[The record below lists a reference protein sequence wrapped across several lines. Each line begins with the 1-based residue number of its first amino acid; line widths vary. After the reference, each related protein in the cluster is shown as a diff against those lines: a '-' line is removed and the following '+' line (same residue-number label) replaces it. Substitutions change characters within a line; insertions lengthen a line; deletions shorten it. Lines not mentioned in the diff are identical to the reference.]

1 MTTHSI
7 DSLCNAA
14 LYYLVQTPD
23 RYDPLMTNHF
33 NRVIYLINVIYYIKT
48 GQSLLN
54 QRGLDT
60 FIETDYGPASYVI
73 NAITFNYEDII
84 SIYRTQQHAFD
95 INREFNQQER
105 NFIKKYSTKLYNT
118 NSLDLI
124 DAFTSMPGF
133 DKSNY
138 HDTWNFN
145 QSVNYFKKRSDL
157 LWLFLKSD
165 LTLVKIEKNRP
176 SQYMIVEYDPKSKH
190 ALAQKYKKWAT
201 NKTDDSSMML
211 IKFLCSK

>member
-1 MTTHSI
+1 MATHSV

-14 LYYLVQTPD
+14 LYYLAQTPD

-33 NRVIYLINVIYYIKT
+33 NHVIYLINIIHYIKT

-60 FIETDYGPASYVI
+60 FVETDYGPVSYVI

-105 NFIKKYSTKLYNT
+105 NFIKKYSTRLYNT

-124 DAFTSMPGF
+124 DAFTSITGF

-138 HDTWNFN
+138 HDTWDFN
-145 QSVNYFKKRSDL
+145 QSVEYFKKRSDL
-157 LWLFLKSD
+157 LS
-165 LTLVKIEKNRP
+165 T
-176 SQYMIVEYDPKSKH
+176 
-190 ALAQKYKKWAT
+190 T
-201 NKTDDSSMML
+201 NN
-211 IKFLCSK
+211 